1 MVALLNF
8 LLITIISCFVVSLIL
23 LMVSPRIPVFFSYI
37 AIALHI
43 IFITLYLIYRNSVH
57 EERVVML
64 FAAIICSGIIPF
76 TLIVR
81 RNFPLILKLYFGL
94 FMLSLPLFII
104 APSKMLTILSMGY
117 LNTEN
122 AHEMHLDKNYY
133 LSKEQGLIKQKDNEA
148 TYKVVKR
155 MGIFNKTLVRN
166 IFIGFVPDSA
176 KNFIFRRKIG
186 IRLRAY
192 MHGKTEIDSLDI
204 TTKTVASRD
213 TILKIIKTQDK

>member
-1 MVALLNF
+1 
-8 LLITIISCFVVSLIL
+8 
-23 LMVSPRIPVFFSYI
+23 MVSPRIPVFFSYI

-64 FAAIICSGIIPF
+64 FAAIICSGIIP
-76 TLIVR
+76 
-81 RNFPLILKLYFGL
+81 

-176 KNFIFRRKIG
+176 KILFLDEKSE